1 MRDCV
6 ALPEAVF
13 VMDPKPEESESQ
25 VLVVSAVQLSC
36 DPGAPLFV
44 MVTFPLGAFDES
56 RARVCGVTVIAAR
69 GSQRMV
75 KFPGFEKL
83 GRVRELVLVG
93 VDDGQ
98 DESGA
103 PTQLQTSAA
112 FATLPSSP
120 RVNANK
126 PAGMLGW
133 LAAISAPDSI
143 PCRA

>member
-75 KFPGFEKL
+75 KFAISPEL
-83 GRVRELVLVG
+83 TRVRAGTLRSA
-93 VDDGQ
+93 DGH
-98 DESGA
+98 G
-103 PTQLQTSAA
+103 
-112 FATLPSSP
+112 
-120 RVNANK
+120 
-126 PAGMLGW
+126 
-133 LAAISAPDSI
+133 
-143 PCRA
+143 